1 MILQTDG
8 AKKEQKKAFKEIKT
22 TIHNTGSRLA
32 AAGTA
37 TASRQQSKKTHTE
50 KVGESRNPNP
60 TKKTT
65 NAQKESKRYLKKE
78 LDTKDLQ
85 KLSYNEGRIFA
96 DDISKSIN
104 AWFPSLSANGSTKQE
119 VPIGENIKVYY
130 ELIASKGLAGGK
142 NGEIA
147 LIAKQQKLLF
157 DSFTASTGMTQ
168 LNFTT
173 NKDGSVSI
181 KGENKFGNNQASLN
195 IVLNRRLGRI
205 SAEYEVTS
213 EVEKKGKVTT
223 ILGMEKDMSND
234 KFESLDFEVMTAEEK
249 AKFVAAV
256 LLAVAVGII
265 SDGTIPTEAALN
277 EILLSDGDLEQF
289 LDENISRGDMKA

>member
-1 MILQTDG
+1 MTDG
-8 AKKEQKKAFKEIKT
+8 AKKEQKKALKKIKT
-22 TIHNTGSRLA
+22 TIQKTGSRLS

-37 TASRQQSKKTHTE
+37 AAGRQQSKKTHTE

-78 LDTKDLQ
+78 LDALAFGN
-85 KLSYNEGRIFA
+85 LSRNESTSMC
-96 DDISKSIN
+96 DSISKSIN

-119 VPIGENIKVYY
+119 VPIGESIKVYY

-147 LIAKQQKLLF
+147 LIAEKQKLLF
-157 DSFTASTGMTQ
+157 DSFTTSTGMTNLEGGVIQ
-168 LNFTT
+168 GEKFI
-173 NKDGSVSI
+173 I

-195 IVLNRRLGRI
+195 IIMNLKTNKI

-223 ILGMEKDMSND
+223 ILGMEKDMSNE
-234 KFESLDFEVMTAEEK
+234 KFESFDFEVMTAEEK

-265 SDGTIPTEAALN
+265 SAGTIPTEAALN
-277 EILLSDGDLEQF
+277 EILLSDGDLKQF
-289 LDENISRGDMKA
+289 LDENIRKGDTKA

>member
-1 MILQTDG
+1 MTDG
-8 AKKEQKKAFKEIKT
+8 AKKEQKKALKEIKT
-22 TIHNTGSRLA
+22 TIQKTGSRLS

-37 TASRQQSKKTHTE
+37 AASRQQSKKTHTE
-50 KVGESRNPNP
+50 KVGKSRNPNP

-78 LDTKDLQ
+78 LDAEKISQITYKDR
-85 KLSYNEGRIFA
+85 KDFT
-96 DDISKSIN
+96 DDIAKSIN

-119 VPIGENIKVYY
+119 LPIGESIKVYY
-130 ELIASKGLAGGK
+130 ELIVSKGLTGGK

-147 LIAKQQKLLF
+147 LIAEKQKLLF
-157 DSFTASTGMTQ
+157 DSFTTSTGIGEVTQ
-168 LNFTT
+168 SVT
-173 NKDGSVSI
+173 KDGVVII

-223 ILGMEKDMSND
+223 ILGMEKDMSNE
-234 KFESLDFEVMTAEEK
+234 KFESFDFEVMTAEEK

-265 SDGTIPTEAALN
+265 SAGTIPTKATLN
-277 EILLSDGDLEQF
+277 EILLSDGDLKQF
-289 LDENISRGDMKA
+289 LDENIGRGDTKA